1 MRPCA
6 LPEFVSTLLEETC
19 LCHRALAIAEKFAVP
34 VAGWQVHSTAWR
46 LYQHANESGKPEIHR
61 ACCEQSI
68 PKIANSFANEK
79 PLRATFL
86 SAKPVA
92 EILGAGTAQGVQ
104 NSVANIASAR
114 PYRRLH
120 WLRAAS
126 PAARPSLFAAVLML
140 DSFDVMIYSM
150 VPMSILPDFGIS
162 NTVGGPASVRATA
175 KWSAF

>member
-1 MRPCA
+1 M
-6 LPEFVSTLLEETC
+6 
-19 LCHRALAIAEKFAVP
+19 
-34 VAGWQVHSTAWR
+34 
-46 LYQHANESGKPEIHR
+46 
-61 ACCEQSI
+61 
-68 PKIANSFANEK
+68 
-79 PLRATFL
+79 
-86 SAKPVA
+86 
-92 EILGAGTAQGVQ
+92 

-114 PYRRLH
+114 PYRRLLH

-175 KWSAF
+175 QRSAF